1 MMGGVYPARLS
12 SLLSA
17 SGVLAAVWWCGG
29 GPWWVVVAGRWVEAL
44 GPRWAEI
51 KPISDIRYKRQA
63 K

>member
-17 SGVLAAVWWCGG
+17 SGVLAAVWWWAVVGG
-29 GPWWVVVAGRWVEAL
+29 GCWAL
-44 GPRWAEI
+44 GRGAGAPLGGNKA
-51 KPISDIRYKRQA
+51 DIRYKRQA